1 MKKNASPPAGVDS
14 AKVALLTNFVDPQKV
29 AFLETLGRK
38 FGTFTIFVSTQREGH
53 RHWKIDTGTLHVEH
67 QKTITVKSCWR
78 HPMGFKDVNYLHF
91 PLDTYT
97 RLKAYRPKVVISSQ
111 LGLRTLSACLFRLL
125 HWDTRL
131 IVWVQMTEHQQMGW
145 RPVRKWIRKCILRCV
160 DAVIANGHSA
170 KRYMAG
176 LGFPEETIFISLGSI
191 ELGRFLA
198 MPPKS
203 QVSRIRR
210 FLYVGRLVDG
220 KGILQFLSRLAVFA
234 ESNSSVQ
241 LVFEVIGYGPLE
253 EAIKGAQHPP
263 NLEIRYGGA
272 RSHDT
277 LPAIYASSDVF
288 VLPTLSDEWGMV
300 INEAMASGLPV
311 LGSIYSQAVAELVR
325 DGINGWTFVPDRPET
340 VDAAIGLIFAASDE
354 QLLTMGKNARR
365 AVLSAAPEL
374 CAEGMFR
381 AVESVFPTS

>member
-1 MKKNASPPAGVDS
+1 
-14 AKVALLTNFVDPQKV
+14 
-29 AFLETLGRK
+29 
-38 FGTFTIFVSTQREGH
+38 
-53 RHWKIDTGTLHVEH
+53 
-67 QKTITVKSCWR
+67 
-78 HPMGFKDVNYLHF
+78 
-91 PLDTYT
+91 
-97 RLKAYRPKVVISSQ
+97 
-111 LGLRTLSACLFRLL
+111 
-125 HWDTRL
+125 
-131 IVWVQMTEHQQMGW
+131 
-145 RPVRKWIRKCILRCV
+145 
-160 DAVIANGHSA
+160 
-170 KRYMAG
+170 
-176 LGFPEETIFISLGSI
+176 
-191 ELGRFLA
+191 
-198 MPPKS
+198 
-203 QVSRIRR
+203 
-210 FLYVGRLVDG
+210 VDG

-234 ESNSSVQ
+234 ESHSSVQ